1 MWCKAVAI
9 IIRQNKPTSQT
20 TLLLYTAS
28 SGGSMRSSVDANAI
42 KKRSVSISG
51 EKKHKPL

>member
-20 TLLLYTAS
+20 TLSLYTAS
-28 SGGSMRSSVDANAI
+28 SGGSKGGSVDANAM
-42 KKRSVSISG
+42 KNRECVN
-51 EKKHKPL
+51 